1 MELFRPRIPQGAK
14 KRGPESIL
22 AKLSL
27 GLWDQSPIPQRDS
40 IQHLLVALWLKHT
53 VPSSRL
59 INDADTNGAASTTR
73 MENLARSS
81 SRTRHFQGQQS
92 INRGSGGWRRR

>member
-1 MELFRPRIPQGAK
+1 M
-14 KRGPESIL
+14 GPKSI
-22 AKLSL
+22 S
-27 GLWDQSPIPQRDS
+27 QRDS

-73 MENLARSS
+73 MENLSRSS
-81 SRTRHFQGQQS
+81 SRTCHFQGQQS
-92 INRGSGGWRRR
+92 INRGSGGGRRR